1 MTESFDEAY
10 EQGLTYDDMLLLPRY
25 SQVLPHQTDTSTQF
39 TKNLRLRSPIVSAA
53 MDTVTDAKT
62 AIAMAQNGG
71 IGIVHKNMSP
81 AEQAAAI
88 KKVKK
93 SQSGV
98 VSDPITVGPNA
109 SVAEVVHIMQSVGIS
124 GLPVVDNGT
133 LVGIVTGRDIRFERN
148 YDRPVREV
156 MNSKVVTAPEGT
168 TTEQAIEILHKHR
181 IEKLPVIGK
190 DGKSLVGLFT
200 IRDIQNAKRHPDA
213 SKDGSGR
220 LLVGAAIGAGGDYME
235 RAQALLQEGAD
246 VIIIDTAHG
255 HSKGVIEAVKKVRAE
270 YKKFQFDLVAG
281 NVATAEGTLALIEA
295 GVDAVKVGIGPGSI
309 CTTRIVAGIGVPQF
323 SAVRDCARAAQK
335 TGTPIIADGGIKFSG
350 DMVKALAVGANSVMI
365 GNLLAGTDEAPGELV
380 IFQGKSFKTYRGMG
394 SLGAMGLGSKDRYMQ
409 AEVGDPRKLVPE
421 GIEGRVAYKGPLTN
435 ILFQLVGG
443 IRQAMGYI
451 GAPTIKDLQQQAK
464 FIRIS
469 SASLKESH
477 VHDVYITREAPNYQ
491 LD

>member
-1 MTESFDEAY
+1 MTGSLDEAY
-10 EQGLTYDDMLLLPRY
+10 EHGLTYDDMLLLPRY
-25 SQVLPHQTDTSTQF
+25 SQVLPHETDTSTQF
-39 TKNLRLRSPIVSAA
+39 TRNLKLRSPIVSAA
-53 MDTVTDAKT
+53 MDTVTEAKT

-71 IGIVHKNMSP
+71 IGIIHKNMSVT
-81 AEQAAAI
+81 EQAAAI

-93 SQSGV
+93 SQSGIV
-98 VSDPITVGPNA
+98 TDPISVSPMATVG
-109 SVAEVVHIMQSVGIS
+109 EVVQIMQSMGIS
-124 GLPVVDNGT
+124 GLPVVDQSE

-148 YDRPVREV
+148 YERPVREV

-181 IEKLPVIGK
+181 IEKLPIIGK
-190 DGKSLVGLFT
+190 NGKSLVGMFT
-200 IRDIQNAKRHPDA
+200 TRDIQNAKRHPDA
-213 SKDGSGR
+213 SKDSSGR
-220 LLVGAAIGAGGDYME
+220 LLVGAAIGAGGDFLE
-235 RAQALLQEGAD
+235 RAQALLKEAAD

-255 HSKGVIEAVKKVRAE
+255 HSKGVIDAVKRVRADF
-270 YKKFQFDLVAG
+270 KQQHFDLIAG
-281 NVATAEGTLALIEA
+281 NIATADGYLALVEA

-323 SAVRDCARAAQK
+323 SAVRACAVAAK
-335 TGTPIIADGGIKFSG
+335 KSGIPIIADGGVKFSG
-350 DMVKALAVGANSVMI
+350 DMVKALAAGANSVMI

-380 IFQGKSFKTYRGMG
+380 IYQGKSFKTYRGMG

-409 AEVGDPRKLVPE
+409 AEVGDPKKLVPE
-421 GIEGRVAYKGPLTN
+421 GIEGRVAYKGPLAN

-451 GAPTIKDLQQQAK
+451 GAATIKDLQQQAK